1 MGSSLL
7 TLSNYKECRSTH
19 IVETKVLCSFFNKRE
34 VMVCLQGKLLVLY
47 LSLHRFTVM
56 FSSR

>member
-7 TLSNYKECRSTH
+7 TLSNYKECRSTQ